1 MMDISID
8 AIIQINRGILKEWLE
23 ENPSLYEGIAVNN
36 DRLNEVIEII
46 KQQEDLI
53 LKASYLM
60 GGIAWAQPFSGGN
73 KRTGVVCADTF
84 LRMNGYRL
92 DVKTE
97 EDIEYMKKLL
107 FEIQEERASL
117 NVETMAKI
125 ILYVAKRI
133 VKL

>member
-1 MMDISID
+1 MELHGLNLFQVEI
-8 AIIQINRGILKEWLE
+8 KELE
-23 ENPSLYEGIAVNN
+23 LS
-36 DRLNEVIEII
+36 
-46 KQQEDLI
+46 
-53 LKASYLM
+53 
-60 GGIAWAQPFSGGN
+60 
-73 KRTGVVCADTF
+73 ADTF

>member
-1 MMDISID
+1 MMDISDD
-8 AIIQINRGILKEWLE
+8 AIIQINRGILEVWIE
-23 ENPSLYEGIAVNN
+23 ENPSLDEGIAVNR
-36 DRLNEVIEII
+36 DRLNEVIQIV

-60 GGIAWAQPFSGGN
+60 GGIAWGQPFSGGN
-73 KRTGVVCADTF
+73 KRTGVICADTF

-92 DVKTE
+92 DIKTS
-97 EDIEYMKKLL
+97 EDMEYVRKLL

-133 VKL
+133 VKI